1 MDYITLEQ
9 LVLRDE
15 ERLPRLYDGSLNEE
29 RVKAAIADASATI
42 RTYLPFLTGE
52 DGTPV
57 EPPARL
63 KGTLVPIC
71 RDITLYLLN
80 ERPGEENA
88 DARYKRAILLLEAL
102 ASGGSSVETG
112 SGSVSAGGGI
122 EAMDD
127 DSSAI
132 IDGYSQFLPP
142 GGIAH

>member
-15 ERLPRLYDGSLNEE
+15 ERLPRLFDGSLNEE
-29 RVKAAIADASATI
+29 RVQAAIADASATI
-42 RTYLPFLTGE
+42 RTYLPFLIGE

-63 KGTLVPIC
+63 KDTLVPIC

-88 DARYKRAILLLEAL
+88 DARYKRAIRMLEAL
-102 ASGGSSVETG
+102 ASGGSTLENG
-112 SGSVSAGGGI
+112 SGSVSTGGGI

-127 DSSAI
+127 DGSAI

>member
-29 RVKAAIADASATI
+29 RVKAAIADASSVI
-42 RTYLPFLTGE
+42 RTYLPFLIGE
-52 DGTPV
+52 DGKPV

-63 KGTLVPIC
+63 KDTLVPIC
-71 RDITLYLLN
+71 RDIALYLLN

-88 DARYKRAILLLEAL
+88 DARYKRAIRMLEAL
-102 ASGGSSVETG
+102 ASGGSTLESG